1 MRAPKPAPASVPAP
15 APVQGGMVKLGVQC
29 NLGSDCSKNCEDTA
43 YYDATGQTNLNKD
56 VDENGILLELNKT
69 TDAEKCKTFCKKEYP
84 TEAKYFSWVDGKR
97 TSFGQRY
104 KNTCWCRTKDAIKNG
119 EKTNPIGTTT
129 GVTCTCFGKECQQN
143 SDCCDGMTCSWA
155 LVNGRGEA
163 MGTLFPHQTKR
174 VCLAEKGNACE
185 KTMDCYGAENNT
197 GEHHNL
203 NSLNSG

>member
-1 MRAPKPAPASVPAP
+1 M
-15 APVQGGMVKLGVQC
+15 KLGVQC

-43 YYDATGQTNLNKD
+43 YYDATGKTNLNKD
-56 VDENGILLELNKT
+56 VDENGNLLELKKT
-69 TDAEKCKTFCKKEYP
+69 ADVESCKTFCKTEYP
-84 TEAKYFSWVDGKR
+84 NEAKYFSWVDGKR